1 MKLRLETS
9 GLFRK
14 NLEATDSIV
23 VNQGGSR
30 SGKTYSILQ
39 VLIIKAHQTTGKT
52 FTIARKTLKSLRS
65 TAMRDFFEIL
75 EKAGM
80 YDQSLH
86 NKSDNIY
93 FINGNR
99 FEFMGMDDPQKKR
112 GAKRH
117 ILFCNE
123 ANELAKEDFLQLELR
138 TTEQIYIDFNPS
150 DEYHWLYEDV
160 IPRAQ
165 FIKSTYRNN
174 PFLDALTI
182 QRIERLKETDPQAW
196 QVYGLGERAISRDN
210 VFTFDEQPIPKEAK
224 LMSMGMDFGFT
235 NDPTAFVEVWAQ
247 GDDVWIRER
256 IYRTDMTNQ
265 DIGRELKNLNIDR
278 RDAIYCDSAE
288 PKSIEELRRMGWNV
302 RPADKGKDSVNAGIQ
317 LMKTFKLHVEPSS
330 TNLIKELRNYKWTK
344 DKDGR
349 NLNKPVDA
357 FNHAIDATR
366 YAIFSK
372 VGKPN
377 HGKYHLR

>member
-1 MKLRLETS
+1 LKLRLETS

-39 VLIIKAHQTTGKT
+39 VLIIKAHQT

-75 EKAGM
+75 ERAQM

-138 TTEQIYIDFNPS
+138 TTEQIFIDFNPS

-160 IPRAQ
+160 IPRAH

-210 VFTFDEQPIPKEAK
+210 VFTFDERDIPKEAK

-235 NDPTAFVEVWAQ
+235 NDPTAFVEVWQ
-247 GDDVWIRER
+247 DGDDVWIKER

-265 DIGRELKNLNIDR
+265 DIGRELANLNIDR

>member
-1 MKLRLETS
+1 
-9 GLFRK
+9 
-14 NLEATDSIV
+14 
-23 VNQGGSR
+23 
-30 SGKTYSILQ
+30 
-39 VLIIKAHQTTGKT
+39 
-52 FTIARKTLKSLRS
+52 
-65 TAMRDFFEIL
+65 
-75 EKAGM
+75 
-80 YDQSLH
+80 
-86 NKSDNIY
+86 
-93 FINGNR
+93 
-99 FEFMGMDDPQKKR
+99 MDDPQKKR

-138 TTEQIYIDFNPS
+138 TTEQIFIDFNPS

-160 IPRAQ
+160 IPRAH

-247 GDDVWIRER
+247 GDDVWIKER

-278 RDAIYCDSAE
+278 RDIIYCDSAE

-317 LMKTFKLHVEPSS
+317 LMKTFKIHVEPSS

-357 FNHAIDATR
+357 FNHAIDASR

>member
-1 MKLRLETS
+1 LKARLETS

-14 NLEATDSIV
+14 NLEATESIV

-117 ILFCNE
+117 ILF
-123 ANELAKEDFLQLELR
+123 
-138 TTEQIYIDFNPS
+138 
-150 DEYHWLYEDV
+150 
-160 IPRAQ
+160 
-165 FIKSTYRNN
+165 
-174 PFLDALTI
+174 
-182 QRIERLKETDPQAW
+182 
-196 QVYGLGERAISRDN
+196 
-210 VFTFDEQPIPKEAK
+210 
-224 LMSMGMDFGFT
+224 
-235 NDPTAFVEVWAQ
+235 
-247 GDDVWIRER
+247 
-256 IYRTDMTNQ
+256 
-265 DIGRELKNLNIDR
+265 
-278 RDAIYCDSAE
+278 
-288 PKSIEELRRMGWNV
+288 
-302 RPADKGKDSVNAGIQ
+302 
-317 LMKTFKLHVEPSS
+317 
-330 TNLIKELRNYKWTK
+330 
-344 DKDGR
+344 
-349 NLNKPVDA
+349 
-357 FNHAIDATR
+357 
-366 YAIFSK
+366 
-372 VGKPN
+372 
-377 HGKYHLR
+377 